1 MMLWNARTEWS
12 HATLQDLQW
21 SSIDLNSMALLQSN
35 ARSRLRPERN
45 KISFQ
50 NDAIFK
56 STNLKDMFKNDSYK
70 SKIVVD
76 KASKCMHS
84 RWKGLRHVRYRHS
97 DLVFDMTWLMM
108 PNHAKLHF
116 MITLQA
122 TKVNNWPSLGRFKCN
137 LRCTSEFVF
146 WAVKMQ

>member
-1 MMLWNARTEWS
+1 MLWNARTEWS

-21 SSIDLNSMALLQSN
+21 SSIDLNSTALLQSN

-56 STNLKDMFKNDSYK
+56 STNLKDMFKNESNK
-70 SKIVVD
+70 SKIVVG

-84 RWKGLRHVRYRHS
+84 RWKGLRHVRFRNF
-97 DLVFDMTWLMM
+97 DLRGFRYDLID
-108 PNHAKLHF
+108 HAKLLGLRVRHEF
-116 MITLQA
+116 FRTNKLKPLRPM
-122 TKVNNWPSLGRFKCN
+122 VRGNNLKPKGQ
-137 LRCTSEFVF
+137 V
-146 WAVKMQ
+146 VP